1 MSNTAISAKMVGE
14 LRQRTGGGLMDC
26 KKALTEAS
34 GDFDKAVEWLRKKG
48 MASADKK
55 SGRGASEGVVESY
68 IHTGGK
74 VGVLIEVNC
83 ETDFVAKND
92 DFKNFVREIA
102 MHVAASS
109 PVCVSRDEINPE
121 LIEKEKSVALAQ
133 AEGKPEAAKKQIVQ
147 GKIDKYLSQVCLLE
161 QSFVKNQDLTVDQFV
176 KEKISKMGENIVIKR
191 FSHFKLGES

>member
-109 PVCVSRDEINPE
+109 PVCVSRYEINPE

>member
-1 MSNTAISAKMVGE
+1 MSNTVISAKMVGE

-26 KKALTEAS
+26 KRALTEAS
-34 GDFDKAVEWLRKKG
+34 GDFEKAVEWLRKKG

-55 SGRGASEGVVESY
+55 SSRGASEGLVEAY

-74 VGVLIEVNC
+74 VGVLMEVNC

-92 DFKNFVREIA
+92 DFKHFVRDLA

-109 PVCVSRDEINPE
+109 PVCISREEIDPD

-133 AEGKPEAAKKQIVQ
+133 AEGKPEVAKKKIVQ

-161 QSFVKNQDLTVDQFV
+161 QPYIKDQDLTVDQLV
-176 KEKISKMGENIVIKR
+176 KQKISKMGENIVIKR
-191 FSHFKLGES
+191 FARFKVGEL

>member
-26 KKALTEAS
+26 KKALTEVN
-34 GDFDKAVEWLRKKG
+34 GDFEKAVEWLRKKG

-55 SGRGASEGVVESY
+55 SSRGASEGFVGSY

-92 DFKNFVREIA
+92 EFKNFVRELA
-102 MHVAASS
+102 MHIAASS
-109 PVCVSRDEINPE
+109 PICVSREEIDPK
-121 LIEKEKSVALAQ
+121 LIEKEESVALAQ
-133 AEGKPEAAKKQIVQ
+133 AEGKPEAAKKQIVK

-161 QSFVKNQDLTVDQFV
+161 QPFVKNQDLTVDQFV
-176 KEKISKMGENIVIKR
+176 REKISKMGENIVIKR
-191 FSHFKLGES
+191 FSHFKVGES

>member
-1 MSNTAISAKMVGE
+1 MSNTAISAKMVSE

-176 KEKISKMGENIVIKR
+176 KEKVSKMGENIVIKR
-191 FSHFKLGES
+191 FSHFKLGDS

>member
-1 MSNTAISAKMVGE
+1 MSNTAISAKMVSE